1 MKSASGSES
10 SDEDCNQGDLSTSE
24 NKEAKQE
31 STTKTKGKED
41 SVKNLEGKDM
51 TNAGNEAKK
60 DTSEGNKDVQDD
72 REVERKASPVQNL
85 GIGSPERVEDDKIVA
100 SDSSGPGSP
109 KYPSSSSEAEV
120 KDPGGD
126 ERSID
131 TEMQE
136 VIEQV
141 INLQEQIGMTEKEP
155 GTTVQYSND
164 GKQKAT
170 ESEAAPKETTEVE
183 MQEATPEP
191 TLEDDIRD
199 AEISMEAPPEP
210 DESTAPAAVDDDDD
224 DDSSDDEDDSY
235 GKFHKSYFYSSSVC
249 PNKSYSL

>member
-1 MKSASGSES
+1 M
-10 SDEDCNQGDLSTSE
+10 
-24 NKEAKQE
+24 
-31 STTKTKGKED
+31 
-41 SVKNLEGKDM
+41 
-51 TNAGNEAKK
+51 
-60 DTSEGNKDVQDD
+60 
-72 REVERKASPVQNL
+72 
-85 GIGSPERVEDDKIVA
+85 A

-141 INLQEQIGMTEKEP
+141 INLQEQMGVTEKEP
-155 GTTVQYSND
+155 GTTVQDSND

-170 ESEAAPKETTEVE
+170 ESETAPKETTEVE

-210 DESTAPAAVDDDDD
+210 DESTAPATVDDDDD

-235 GKFHKSYFYSSSVC
+235 GKFHKSYFH
-249 PNKSYSL
+249 